1 VCQLACGGRKSLRS
15 KRLYRGHYRQYTAAH
30 QKGKRG
36 LQSVDMKVWLWLG
49 LLAFLLG
56 GCGAPDNRTASGQQD
71 KTLKIAV
78 IPKGATHEF
87 WKSVHA
93 GADEAAAELGV
104 EIAWKGPLKEDN
116 LEDQIKVVEDFITAK
131 VDGIVLAP
139 LDDTGMRVPVA
150 EAQKQ
155 DIPVVIIDSG
165 INEVDTTS
173 FVATDNF
180 KGGQMAGDEV
190 IRLLGGKGRVIMM
203 RYSEGSASTEER
215 EAGFLDVIKKQT
227 GITIVSDNQY
237 GGATTESAQ
246 KTAENLLA
254 SFGGKFDAI
263 FCPNESTTF
272 GTLRAFED
280 AGIAGKVKFVGF
292 DASSKL
298 LDGLKAGEINA
309 LVVQNPRKMGYL
321 GVKTMVQ
328 HIKGENVE
336 KRIDTGATLV
346 SKANFGDDE
355 IQQLLGLK

>member
-1 VCQLACGGRKSLRS
+1 
-15 KRLYRGHYRQYTAAH
+15 
-30 QKGKRG
+30 
-36 LQSVDMKVWLWLG
+36 MKIWLWLCLG
-49 LLAFLLG
+49 VLFLA
-56 GCGAPDNRTASGQQD
+56 GCSGSDNVTSDKGASESLR
-71 KTLKIAV
+71 IAV

-104 EIAWKGPLKEDN
+104 EILWKGPLQEDN
-116 LEDQIKVVEDFITAK
+116 LEDQIKVVEDFTTSK

-155 DIPVVIIDSG
+155 QIPVVIIDSG
-165 INEVDTTS
+165 LNEVETVS

-180 KGGQMAGDEV
+180 KGGQMAGEEV
-190 IRLLGGKGRVIMM
+190 VRLLGGKGRVIMM

-215 EAGFLDVIKKQT
+215 EAGFLDVVKKAAGVT
-227 GITIVSDNQY
+227 VVSDNQY

-254 SFGGKFDAI
+254 TFKGKFDAI
-263 FCPNESTTF
+263 YCPNESTTF
-272 GTLRAFED
+272 GTLRAMED
-280 AGIAGKVKFVGF
+280 AGVAGTVKFVGF
-292 DASSKL
+292 DASEKL
-298 LDGLKAGEINA
+298 LDGLNSNKIHA
-309 LVVQNPRKMGYL
+309 LVVQNPRKMGYV
-321 GVKTMVQ
+321 GVKTIVQ
-328 HIKGENVE
+328 HIRGESVD

-346 SKANFGDDE
+346 TKENFSTDE